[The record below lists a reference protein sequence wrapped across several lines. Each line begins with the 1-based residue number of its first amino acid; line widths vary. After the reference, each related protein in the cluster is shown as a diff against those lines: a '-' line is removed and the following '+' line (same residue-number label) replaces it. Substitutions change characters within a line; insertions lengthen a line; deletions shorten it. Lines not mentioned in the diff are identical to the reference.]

1 MTEGDLSLYF
11 KIVAGV
17 YGPLVILVLGF
28 VLWYAHRIKRKD
40 AGFHVARPFYG
51 DIVET
56 DPDAGTVTRE
66 GRRNG

>member
-1 MTEGDLSLYF
+1 MSIGTAIAFAIGF
-11 KIVAGV
+11 GC
-17 YGPLVILVLGF
+17 LVSAF
-28 VLWYAHRIKRKD
+28 VIAICMAMLLPGKPK
-40 AGFHVARPFYG
+40 PFYG